1 MGVPQVP
8 SPPNATVGRDL
19 LRAEVVD
26 AVLGNAQLVT
36 LTGMGGTGKSRLAAV
51 AALAAAERFDEV
63 CFLAAREST
72 EPDALARSVAVAL
85 GGSPGDDPLTTLAGL
100 PPSRSVLLVLDNLEV
115 LPDAADVVRRVVDA
129 ASWVTVLATSRVA
142 LQVPGELEVPVPP
155 LDLPS
160 AVELFGQRAVVAQP
174 GFEVAGNELQ
184 VTALCRLLDGVPLA
198 LELAAA
204 RLRLVGVDRIG
215 ESLRA
220 GVDLLSTA
228 SQEVPERQRA
238 LATTIQWSYDRL
250 DADARR
256 VCDRLAL
263 FEGAFTMESVEA
275 ICGDMA
281 SVLDNLDAIVA
292 ARLVRTAPS
301 RISVRFVLPGTV
313 RAFLRPR
320 LRAHDDLGR
329 IHERLAVHL
338 LGQLRDWAQGLD
350 GPDGQVSLGRF
361 EDEAADV
368 ESTID
373 WALGAGRRD
382 LAVELTLAA
391 ADLWV
396 ASGRLHE
403 ARQLTARVQ
412 EYVAPASTEAGRL
425 RAASAT
431 YSYHLSDFART
442 AEEARSALAVA
453 EAAADEATAAKAHC
467 YLGGALVVSGHPAE
481 GSELARQSFEEAE
494 RLGLYP
500 LTAVALSVLAIAR
513 AIEGDFPGE
522 RETYLRRLEVV
533 RRRGDLA
540 RTADTLNTLAEI
552 ALDEADAEGAR
563 AYATESLSIAEV
575 RLPLEA
581 RDTLITLA
589 RAALVDGD
597 ADEAAALLTRALLLS
612 DRIGQSL
619 ALAQTLR
626 VAGCLSAARGDAATG
641 VRLFAA
647 AESLSPSPS
656 GTGEP
661 VEQDLA
667 TGLGEARQ
675 ALGGSTA
682 TREWQIGAALPLSSV
697 RRLLEDV
704 LAAPRSAH

>member
-1 MGVPQVP
+1 MGVPRVP
-8 SPPNATVGRDL
+8 APPNATVGRDA

-26 AVLGNAQLVT
+26 AVLGDARLVT
-36 LTGMGGTGKSRLAAV
+36 LTGPGGTGKSRVATV
-51 AALAAAERFDEV
+51 AALAAQDRFEEV
-63 CFLAAREST
+63 CFLATSEST
-72 EPDALARSVAVAL
+72 EPDALARAVAQAL
-85 GGSPGDDPLTTLAGL
+85 GGTPGDDSGESLAGL
-100 PPSRSVLLVLDNLEV
+100 PGGRSVLLVLDNLEA

-129 ASWVTVLATSRVA
+129 APDVTVLATSRVP
-142 LQVPGELEVPVPP
+142 LRLPGELEVPVPP

-160 AVELFGQRAVVAQP
+160 AVELFGQRAVTAQP
-174 GFEVAGNELQ
+174 GFEPAGNEQQ
-184 VTALCRLLDGVPLA
+184 VADLCRLLDGVPLA

-204 RLRLVGVDRIG
+204 RLKLVGLDRIG
-215 ESLRA
+215 ESLRTD
-220 GVDLLSTA
+220 VDLLSTA
-228 SQEVPERQRA
+228 SPDVPERQRA

-263 FEGAFTMESVEA
+263 FEGGFTAEAVEA
-275 ICGDMA
+275 ICDDVA
-281 SVLDNLDAIVA
+281 SVLDSLGAITD
-292 ARLVRTAPS
+292 ARLVRTVPS
-301 RISVRFVLPGTV
+301 RVAVRFVLPGTV

-320 LRAHDDLGR
+320 LRAHDDVGR
-329 IHERLAVHL
+329 VHERLAVHL
-338 LGQLRDWAQGLD
+338 LGRLRTWADGLD
-350 GPDGQVSLGRF
+350 GPYGQVSLGSF

-368 ESTID
+368 EATVD
-373 WALGAGRRD
+373 WALEAGRRD

-403 ARQLTARVQ
+403 ARRRTAQVR
-412 EYVAPASTEAGRL
+412 EYVAPRSRDAGRL
-425 RAASAT
+425 HAATAT
-431 YSYHLSDFART
+431 YSYHLSEFAQA
-442 AEEARSALAVA
+442 AEEARAALDVA
-453 EAAADEATAAKAHC
+453 EAVADEATAATARC
-467 YLGGALVVSGHPAE
+467 YLGAALVVSGDPAE
-481 GSELARQSFEEAE
+481 GGALAGRALEDAE

-513 AIEGDFPGE
+513 AIAGDFPGE
-522 RETYLRRLEVV
+522 RETYLRRLDVV
-533 RRRGDLA
+533 RRHGDLA

-597 ADEAAALLTRALLLS
+597 ADEAAALLTRALALT

-619 ALAQTLR
+619 ALAQALR
-626 VAGCLSAARGDAATG
+626 VAGCLSAARGGAGTG

-647 AESLSPSPS
+647 AETLSPSPS

-667 TGLGEARQ
+667 TGLTEARQ
-675 ALGGSTA
+675 TLGGTA
-682 TREWQIGAALPLSSV
+682 ADREWQIGAALPLASV
-697 RRLLEDV
+697 RRLLEQV
-704 LAAPRSAH
+704 LTAP